1 MVPECKPEWNREA
14 VTIFSRLPLTLQ
26 PTIEEP
32 DDSDSDSSST
42 GAMAA
47 LEMLLDLLTSSQT
60 QGVVGAAVASMSMMS
75 SMGPMPMTMASGA
88 PPGKGHFFSEN
99 MKYR

>member
-1 MVPECKPEWNREA
+1 
-14 VTIFSRLPLTLQ
+14 
-26 PTIEEP
+26 
-32 DDSDSDSSST
+32 
-42 GAMAA
+42 MAA

-88 PPGKGHFFSEN
+88 PPGKGRFFQ
-99 MKYR
+99 KI

>member
-1 MVPECKPEWNREA
+1 
-14 VTIFSRLPLTLQ
+14 
-26 PTIEEP
+26 
-32 DDSDSDSSST
+32 
-42 GAMAA
+42 MAA

-88 PPGKGHFFSEN
+88 PPGNVNHYTLLGSGSEWQTSDGN
-99 MKYR
+99 LSSYLIGRR

>member
-1 MVPECKPEWNREA
+1 
-14 VTIFSRLPLTLQ
+14 
-26 PTIEEP
+26 
-32 DDSDSDSSST
+32 
-42 GAMAA
+42 MAA

-88 PPGKGHFFSEN
+88 PPGNVNH
-99 MKYR
+99 